1 MEDYL
6 EIYSVLLADI
16 INDSDDDKYD
26 DLEILISEL
35 NIFEAAIV
43 EKNGDV
49 YTIEGQDG
57 EEHTGTIKELV
68 EKENDYGDIFE
79 KQDVLDEKYK
89 YQGKIYDDWP
99 LDEEFDNYRK
109 FYPER
114 FFVSQEEAEKELLKF
129 DDY

>member
-49 YTIEGQDG
+49 YTIEGD
-57 EEHTGTIKELV
+57 
-68 EKENDYGDIFE
+68 DI
-79 KQDVLDEKYK
+79 
-89 YQGKIYDDWP
+89 
-99 LDEEFDNYRK
+99 
-109 FYPER
+109 
-114 FFVSQEEAEKELLKF
+114 
-129 DDY
+129 